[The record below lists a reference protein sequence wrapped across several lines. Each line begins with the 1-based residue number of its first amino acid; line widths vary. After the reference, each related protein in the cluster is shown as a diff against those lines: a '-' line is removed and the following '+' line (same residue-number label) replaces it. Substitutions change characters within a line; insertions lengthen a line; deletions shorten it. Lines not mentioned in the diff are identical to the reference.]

1 MRGPGVL
8 ALLAIIAL
16 VSPPAAEARRP
27 QRQP

>member
-8 ALLAIIAL
+8 ALIEIIAL
-16 VSPPAAEARRP
+16 VSAPAAEARRP